1 MSLINDML
9 RDLSQQ
15 HSSNAQD
22 SLLLNDVQTATWER
36 EKIAHFF
43 QYSRMPLALVSVLV
57 FLIGYGITQYVFKHD
72 GLSFQIDESGV
83 ALSSSNPSVDGSQ
96 QVENQ
101 DAPIQ
106 QRSAVPTDKIYLL
119 IDQASRAM
127 TLDRLTSPENDNAY
141 FYYQEL
147 LKLDAN
153 NAIAIAGLKK
163 ITDRYLQM
171 ADKFIQK
178 NNLSKA
184 NIYLDKAES
193 VTPGDTRIANLRQ
206 STVVID
212 TQEIPLPVEE
222 PALNTEAVQSTP
234 VSDPFEKPSKEPS
247 ISVTANVEHLDQ
259 QMVQQS
265 RELIA
270 QGFKSR
276 ALRLLENHVQANPA
290 PKSETFLLDVYYQDK
305 NIAAMERVL
314 ALPLAQSI
322 VEQHYYS
329 ARLAVLKNDNPSAI
343 QFLELQLSEAA
354 SNENYRALLAGLYQ
368 REQRYL
374 EAVSAYRNLLQS
386 FQPKPAYWLGLA
398 LSLDAQGQE
407 PAAMQAYTQL
417 LNFEQLEPQVRVY
430 AQERIAELSQ

>member
-15 HSSNAQD
+15 HSSSTEN

-43 QYSRMPLALVSVLV
+43 QYSRMPLVLISLLV
-57 FLIGYGITQYVFKHD
+57 FLIGYGISQYISKQD
-72 GLSFQIDESGV
+72 
-83 ALSSSNPSVDGSQ
+83 LSSFLQESSSVELAPSSQ
-96 QVENQ
+96 SLGNLQQTGAQGV
-101 DAPIQ
+101 PIEQ
-106 QRSAVPTDKIYLL
+106 SSSIQTDRIYFL

-153 NAIAIAGLKK
+153 NAIAISGLKK

-171 ADKFIQK
+171 ADRFIQK

-184 NIYLDKAES
+184 AFYLDKAEL
-193 VTPGDTRIANLRQ
+193 VAPGDHRIDSLRQ
-206 STVVID
+206 NLLVVN
-212 TQEIPLPVEE
+212 TQETVLPLVES
-222 PALNTEAVQSTP
+222 ALNSDLVQSTP
-234 VSDPFEKPSKEPS
+234 VSDPFEKPLQEPS
-247 ISVTANVEHLDQ
+247 ISVSANTEYLDQ

-276 ALRLLENHVQANPA
+276 ALALLENHIQSNAA
-290 PKSETFLLDVYYQDK
+290 PQSESFLLDIYYQDK
-305 NIAAMERVL
+305 NISAMERVL
-314 ALPLAQSI
+314 AFPLAQSA

-343 QFLELQLSEAA
+343 QFLELQLSQA
-354 SNENYRALLAGLYQ
+354 SDHENYRALLAGLYQ

-374 EAVSAYRNLLQS
+374 EAVSAYRNLLKS

-398 LSLDAQGQE
+398 LSLDAQGQG

-417 LNFEQLEPQVRVY
+417 LNFEQLEPQVRAY